1 MMAIIFYD
9 DDEIIEWCD
18 GYQKR
23 KAQKAKIE
31 EEFMRITWHLSRC
44 CDWRMSEDQKKDK
57 NCGSNR

>member
-1 MMAIIFYD
+1 MMTITFMIMMRLLSGH
-9 DDEIIEWCD
+9 D

>member
-31 EEFMRITWHLSRC
+31 EEFMRITWHPNMVELVHVR
-44 CDWRMSEDQKKDK
+44 RQ
-57 NCGSNR
+57 

>member
-1 MMAIIFYD
+1 MMTIIFMMMTRLLSGH
-9 DDEIIEWCD
+9 D

-23 KAQKAKIE
+23 KAQEAKIE

>member
-1 MMAIIFYD
+1 MMMTRLLSGH
-9 DDEIIEWCD
+9 D

-23 KAQKAKIE
+23 KAQEAKIE